1 MVRDTD
7 NAKIADEEQE
17 KKPSERV
24 NPRDND
30 LESSRGKTKADD
42 ILHVLQNS
50 SRLNL
55 TLRYLAAIM
64 VVVIAFWLYYFITS
78 ILGPGLPTY
87 ILFYPAVIIVALL
100 AGFGPGLVATITSV
114 ILVVN
119 WILQPQGQLLIT
131 TTVDQVGVVL
141 FTGFGILI
149 SGVSELYRRNRIK
162 AAAYD
167 REKAVRETLREKEF
181 LANILEE
188 SSQPF
193 AIGYLDGRLGLLNH
207 AFEQLTGYTKEELRT
222 IDWSNILTPVEW
234 REMEKQKLDELHR
247 TGQPVRYEKEYIRKD
262 GSIVPIE
269 LLVNIFLDKEGNP
282 EYYYS
287 FITDITERKRAEEDL
302 KRQAALLDLSY
313 EAIFS
318 WDYNGGI
325 TSWNQGA
332 ERLYG
337 YTSNEAIGHI
347 SHDLLKTKFHKE
359 FTDYIQLLY
368 EDKMWTGELT
378 HTTKDGKEIIVESRQ
393 QIIKDASNKNIVI
406 ESNRD
411 ITKRKIVDK
420 HNQELLENEQQLT
433 EELQS
438 SNEELQ
444 ATTEKLLTQT
454 EELKFVNRELVK
466 STKLLSAIYELNP
479 DAIVLTT
486 LSDSKI
492 IDCNQEYLNQIGYSR
507 EETIGHTSKELNLIS
522 EVTREAY
529 IDKTR
534 GNNKVSNIE
543 VKGRRKDGSSIDL
556 LYSTRKITV
565 DNEDMVLNIGH
576 DMTEIKKA
584 EKEIIKTMD
593 ELKRSNQELER
604 FAYVSSHDL
613 QEPLRMVT
621 LYSQLLERRYKDSLD
636 SDADDFIEYI
646 VENAKRMKQLIDDL
660 LEYSRVTS
668 QAREFVNVDLT
679 RILDVVL
686 SNLSIIIMEN
696 NAKVNHDSLPTVF
709 ADENQMM
716 RVFQNLITNAIKF
729 RGDKPPEINIS
740 SLKGEKEW
748 IFSVSDNGI
757 GIKPEHQKQIFEV
770 FKRLHTREE
779 YPGTGIG
786 LSIVQK
792 IIRHHDGR
800 IWVESEPGNGTTFY
814 FTIPFSEKSPFTEW
828 F

>member
-1 MVRDTD
+1 
-7 NAKIADEEQE
+7 
-17 KKPSERV
+17 
-24 NPRDND
+24 
-30 LESSRGKTKADD
+30 
-42 ILHVLQNS
+42 
-50 SRLNL
+50 
-55 TLRYLAAIM
+55 
-64 VVVIAFWLYYFITS
+64 
-78 ILGPGLPTY
+78 
-87 ILFYPAVIIVALL
+87 
-100 AGFGPGLVATITSV
+100 
-114 ILVVN
+114 
-119 WILQPQGQLLIT
+119 
-131 TTVDQVGVVL
+131 
-141 FTGFGILI
+141 
-149 SGVSELYRRNRIK
+149 
-162 AAAYD
+162 
-167 REKAVRETLREKEF
+167 
-181 LANILEE
+181 
-188 SSQPF
+188 
-193 AIGYLDGRLGLLNH
+193 
-207 AFEQLTGYTKEELRT
+207 
-222 IDWSNILTPVEW
+222 
-234 REMEKQKLDELHR
+234 
-247 TGQPVRYEKEYIRKD
+247 
-262 GSIVPIE
+262 
-269 LLVNIFLDKEGNP
+269 
-282 EYYYS
+282 
-287 FITDITERKRAEEDL
+287 
-302 KRQAALLDLSY
+302 
-313 EAIFS
+313 
-318 WDYNGGI
+318 
-325 TSWNQGA
+325 
-332 ERLYG
+332 
-337 YTSNEAIGHI
+337 
-347 SHDLLKTKFHKE
+347 
-359 FTDYIQLLY
+359 
-368 EDKMWTGELT
+368 MWTGELT

-393 QIIKDASNKNIVI
+393 QIIQDASNKNIVL
-406 ESNRD
+406 ETNRD
-411 ITKRKIVDK
+411 ITKRKIVEK

-479 DAIVLTT
+479 DAIVLTS

-709 ADENQMM
+709 ADENQML

-740 SLKGEKEW
+740 SFKGEKEW

-770 FKRLHTREE
+770 FKRLHTRDE

-814 FTIPFSEKSPFTEW
+814 FTIPFSDKSPFTEW